1 MKYGALLAVIFA
13 FFLIAIYPHYSS
25 NDEPIFI
32 FADDDGDGV
41 TNDKDKCPED
51 NAKDYDIN
59 EDGCTD
65 TEITKEEIDYI
76 GRIAKMNLGQYLL
89 FAIISILG
97 TAIYWEREKIKSI
110 LSEDDD
116 FLENFNK
123 SDRDKETDNPDYAN
137 LGKDKEY
144 TESNTSFF
152 DRFSFSLSELN
163 AEADRGIQFIA
174 VVCLLCFL
182 IAPNQAWFQVEG
194 IKNYNDEKVDP
205 EGNTY
210 SKMVEEAFT
219 VKHYSNFL
227 EYNGNTEITASY
239 DSSSCTSEI
248 DKYYNCDYRSTLF
261 GTVETLLSLSALF
274 CFILLLLNFRAEKY
288 RVPVAIV
295 FTLCLITTM
304 ASLLIFTTLIDNALI
319 ADEHLL
325 DDNQNEAAGCWM
337 SEPIIWGESECISL
351 DGNGNYVTETEIT
364 YTPSIAFFIILTSIS
379 ILFIGLFTSISP
391 LLEYKKISWREVAT
405 NNWQVFAIIFTIF
418 FLWRLNVLMTH
429 L

>member
-1 MKYGALLAVIFA
+1 MKYGPILAVIFA
-13 FFLIAIYPHYSS
+13 FFLIAIYPHYNGS
-25 NDEPIFI
+25 DESIFI

-41 TNDKDKCPED
+41 ANDKDKCPED

-89 FAIISILG
+89 FAIISLLG
-97 TAIYWEREKIKSI
+97 TAIYWERNKIKSI
-110 LSEDDD
+110 LNDEDD
-116 FLENFNK
+116 FLKNFNAE
-123 SDRDKETDNPDYAN
+123 SDKDEITENPDYAD
-137 LGKDKEY
+137 LGKDNEY

-163 AEADRGIQFIA
+163 AEADRGIQVMA
-174 VVCLLCFL
+174 VICLLCFL
-182 IAPNQAWFQVEG
+182 VAPNQAWFQVEG
-194 IKNYNDEKVDP
+194 IK
-205 EGNTY
+205 TY
-210 SKMVEEAFT
+210 SENNEEEAFT
-219 VKHYSNFL
+219 VEHYSNFL
-227 EYNGNTEITASY
+227 EYNGNAEITANY

-248 DKYYNCDYRSTLF
+248 DKYYNCDYRSNLF

-295 FTLCLITTM
+295 FTLCLVTTM
-304 ASLLIFTTLIDNALI
+304 ASLLVFTTLIDNALI

-325 DDNQNEAAGCWM
+325 DDNQNKAAGCWM
-337 SEPIIWGESECISL
+337 SEPIIWGESECISF
-351 DGNGNYVTETEIT
+351 DINGNYITETEIR
-364 YTPSIAFFIILTSIS
+364 YTPNIAFFIILTSIS

-418 FLWRLNVLMTH
+418 FLWRLNVLMTN

>member
-1 MKYGALLAVIFA
+1 MKYGPILAVIFA
-13 FFLIAIYPHYSS
+13 FFLIAIYPHYSES
-25 NDEPIFI
+25 DTPIYI

-41 TNDKDKCPED
+41 PNDKDKCPDD

-76 GRIAKMNLGQYLL
+76 GRLAKMNLGQYLI
-89 FAIISILG
+89 FAIASLLG

-110 LSEDDD
+110 LSDEDD

-123 SDRDKETDNPDYAN
+123 SDRDKETDNPDYAD

-163 AEADRGIQFIA
+163 AEADRGIQVMA

-182 IAPNQAWFQVEG
+182 VAPNQAWFQVEG
-194 IKNYNDEKVDP
+194 IK
-205 EGNTY
+205 TY
-210 SKMVEEAFT
+210 SEESDEFSAFT
-219 VKHYSNFL
+219 VEHYSNFL
-227 EYNGNTEITASY
+227 EYSGNAEVTASY
-239 DSSSCTSEI
+239 DSSRCTSEI

-295 FTLCLITTM
+295 FTLCLVTTM
-304 ASLLIFTTLIDNALI
+304 ASLLVFTTLIDNALI

-325 DDNQNEAAGCWM
+325 DDNQNKAAGCWM
-337 SEPIIWGESECISL
+337 SEPIIWGETECISF
-351 DGNGNYVTETEIT
+351 DINGNYITETEIT
-364 YTPSIAFFIILTSIS
+364 YTPSIAFFIILTSVS

-391 LLEYKKISWREVAT
+391 LLEYKKISLRQVAID
-405 NNWQVFAIIFTIF
+405 NWQVFAIIFVIF
-418 FLWRLNVLMTH
+418 FLWRLNVLMTN

>member
-1 MKYGALLAVIFA
+1 MAVI
-13 FFLIAIYPHYSS
+13 
-25 NDEPIFI
+25 
-32 FADDDGDGV
+32 
-41 TNDKDKCPED
+41 
-51 NAKDYDIN
+51 
-59 EDGCTD
+59 
-65 TEITKEEIDYI
+65 
-76 GRIAKMNLGQYLL
+76 
-89 FAIISILG
+89 
-97 TAIYWEREKIKSI
+97 
-110 LSEDDD
+110 
-116 FLENFNK
+116 
-123 SDRDKETDNPDYAN
+123 
-137 LGKDKEY
+137 
-144 TESNTSFF
+144 
-152 DRFSFSLSELN
+152 
-163 AEADRGIQFIA
+163 
-174 VVCLLCFL
+174 CLLCFL
-182 IAPNQAWFQVEG
+182 VAPNQAWFQVEG
-194 IKNYNDEKVDP
+194 IK
-205 EGNTY
+205 TY
-210 SKMVEEAFT
+210 SENNEEEAFT
-219 VKHYSNFL
+219 VEHYSNFL
-227 EYNGNTEITASY
+227 EYNGNAEITANY

-274 CFILLLLNFRAEKY
+274 CFVLLLLNFRSEKY

-295 FTLCLITTM
+295 FTLCLVTTM

-351 DGNGNYVTETEIT
+351 DANGNYITETEIK

-391 LLEYKKISWREVAT
+391 LLEYKKISLREVVT

>member
-1 MKYGALLAVIFA
+1 MKYGPILAVIFA
-13 FFLIAIYPHYSS
+13 FFLIAIYPHYSES
-25 NDEPIFI
+25 DTPIYI

-41 TNDKDKCPED
+41 PNDKDKCPDD

-76 GRIAKMNLGQYLL
+76 GRLAKMNLGQYLI
-89 FAIISILG
+89 FAIASLLG

-110 LSEDDD
+110 LSDEDD

-123 SDRDKETDNPDYAN
+123 SDRDKETDNPDYAD

-163 AEADRGIQFIA
+163 AEADRGIQVMA

-182 IAPNQAWFQVEG
+182 VAPNQAWFQVEG
-194 IKNYNDEKVDP
+194 IK
-205 EGNTY
+205 TY
-210 SKMVEEAFT
+210 SEESEEFSAFT
-219 VKHYSNFL
+219 VEHYSNFL
-227 EYNGNTEITASY
+227 EYNGNTEVTASY
-239 DSSSCTSEI
+239 DSSRCTSEI

-304 ASLLIFTTLIDNALI
+304 ASLLVFTTLIDNALI

-325 DDNQNEAAGCWM
+325 DDNQNKAAGCWM
-337 SEPIIWGESECISL
+337 SEPIIWGENECISL
-351 DGNGNYVTETEIT
+351 DVNGNYITETEIT

-379 ILFIGLFTSISP
+379 ILFVGLFTSISP
-391 LLEYKKISWREVAT
+391 LLEYKKISLREVAI

-418 FLWRLNVLMTH
+418 FLWRLNVLMTN

>member
-1 MKYGALLAVIFA
+1 MKYGPILAVIFA
-13 FFLIAIYPHYSS
+13 FFLIAIYPHYNGS
-25 NDEPIFI
+25 DESIFI

-41 TNDKDKCPED
+41 ANDKDKCPED

-89 FAIISILG
+89 FAIISLLG
-97 TAIYWEREKIKSI
+97 TAIYWERNKIKSI
-110 LSEDDD
+110 LNDEDD
-116 FLENFNK
+116 FLKNFNAE
-123 SDRDKETDNPDYAN
+123 SDKDEITENPDYAD

-144 TESNTSFF
+144 TDSNTSFF

-163 AEADRGIQFIA
+163 AEADRGIQVMA
-174 VVCLLCFL
+174 VICLLCFL
-182 IAPNQAWFQVEG
+182 VAPNQAWFQVEG
-194 IKNYNDEKVDP
+194 IK
-205 EGNTY
+205 TY
-210 SKMVEEAFT
+210 SENNEEEAFT
-219 VKHYSNFL
+219 VEHYSNFL
-227 EYNGNTEITASY
+227 EYNGNAEITANY

-274 CFILLLLNFRAEKY
+274 CFVLLLLNFRSEKY

-295 FTLCLITTM
+295 FTLCLVTTM

-351 DGNGNYVTETEIT
+351 DANGNYITETEIT

-391 LLEYKKISWREVAT
+391 LLEYKKISLREVVT

>member
-1 MKYGALLAVIFA
+1 MKYGPILAVIFA

-89 FAIISILG
+89 FAIVSLLG

-110 LSEDDD
+110 LSDEDD
-116 FLENFNK
+116 FLKNFNAE
-123 SDRDKETDNPDYAN
+123 SDKDEITENPDYAD

-144 TESNTSFF
+144 TDSNTSFF

-163 AEADRGIQFIA
+163 AEADREIQVMA
-174 VVCLLCFL
+174 VICLLCFL
-182 IAPNQAWFQVEG
+182 VAPNQAWFQVEG
-194 IKNYNDEKVDP
+194 IK
-205 EGNTY
+205 TY
-210 SKMVEEAFT
+210 SENNEEEAFT
-219 VKHYSNFL
+219 VEHYSNFL
-227 EYNGNTEITASY
+227 EYNGNAEITANY

-274 CFILLLLNFRAEKY
+274 CFVLLLLNFRSEKY

-295 FTLCLITTM
+295 FTLCLVTTM

-351 DGNGNYVTETEIT
+351 DANGNYITETEIK

-391 LLEYKKISWREVAT
+391 LLEYKKISLREVVT

>member
-1 MKYGALLAVIFA
+1 MKYGPLLAVIFA

-163 AEADRGIQFIA
+163 AEADRGIQVMA
-174 VVCLLCFL
+174 VVCLFCFL
-182 IAPNQAWFQVEG
+182 IAPNQVWFQVEG
-194 IKNYNDEKVDP
+194 IKTHSENN
-205 EGNTY
+205 
-210 SKMVEEAFT
+210 EEEPFT
-219 VKHYSNFL
+219 VEHYSNFL
-227 EYNGNTEITASY
+227 EYTGNTEMTVSY
-239 DSSSCTSEI
+239 DSSKCTSEI
-248 DKYYNCDYRSTLF
+248 DMRYNCDYRSSLF
-261 GTVETLLSLSALF
+261 GIVDTFISLSALF
-274 CFILLLLNFRAEKY
+274 CFLVLLLNFRSEKY
-288 RVPVAIV
+288 RIPIAIV
-295 FTLCLITTM
+295 FSLCLITTM
-304 ASLLIFTTLIDNALI
+304 ASLLIFTTLIDNALT

-325 DDNQNEAAGCWM
+325 DDNQNGAAGCWM

-351 DGNGNYVTETEIT
+351 DANGNYITETEIT
-364 YTPSIAFFIILTSIS
+364 YAPSIAFFIILTSIS

-391 LLEYKKISWREVAT
+391 LLEYKKISWKEVT
-405 NNWQVFAIIFTIF
+405 KDNWQVFAIIFVTF

>member
-1 MKYGALLAVIFA
+1 MKYGPILAVIFA
-13 FFLIAIYPHYSS
+13 FFLIAIYPHYSE
-25 NDEPIFI
+25 DDTPIFI
-32 FADDDGDGV
+32 LADDDGDGV
-41 TNDKDKCPED
+41 PNDKDKCPDD

-76 GRIAKMNLGQYLL
+76 GRLAKMNLGQYLI
-89 FAIISILG
+89 FAIASLLG

-110 LSEDDD
+110 LSDEDD

-123 SDRDKETDNPDYAN
+123 SDRDKETDNPDYAD

-163 AEADRGIQFIA
+163 AEADRGIQVMA

-182 IAPNQAWFQVEG
+182 VAPNQAWFQVEG
-194 IKNYNDEKVDP
+194 IK
-205 EGNTY
+205 TY
-210 SKMVEEAFT
+210 SEESDEFSAFT
-219 VKHYSNFL
+219 VEHYSNFL
-227 EYNGNTEITASY
+227 EYSGNAEVTASY
-239 DSSSCTSEI
+239 DSSRCTSEI

-295 FTLCLITTM
+295 FTLCLVTTM
-304 ASLLIFTTLIDNALI
+304 ASLLVFTTLIDNALI

-325 DDNQNEAAGCWM
+325 DDNQNKAAGCWM
-337 SEPIIWGESECISL
+337 SEPIIWGETECISF
-351 DGNGNYVTETEIT
+351 DINGNYITETEIT
-364 YTPSIAFFIILTSIS
+364 YTPSIAFFIILTSVS

-391 LLEYKKISWREVAT
+391 LLEYKKISLRQVAID
-405 NNWQVFAIIFTIF
+405 NWQVFSIIFVIF
-418 FLWRLNVLMTH
+418 FLWRLNVLMTNH
-429 L
+429 

>member
-1 MKYGALLAVIFA
+1 MKYGPILAVIFA
-13 FFLIAIYPHYSS
+13 FFLIAIYPHYNGS
-25 NDEPIFI
+25 DESIFI

-41 TNDKDKCPED
+41 ANDKDKCPED

-89 FAIISILG
+89 FAIISLLG
-97 TAIYWEREKIKSI
+97 TAIYWERNKIKSI
-110 LSEDDD
+110 LNDEDD
-116 FLENFNK
+116 FLKNFNAE
-123 SDRDKETDNPDYAN
+123 SDKDEITENPDYAD

-144 TESNTSFF
+144 TDSNTSFF

-163 AEADRGIQFIA
+163 AEADRGIQVMA
-174 VVCLLCFL
+174 VICLLCFL
-182 IAPNQAWFQVEG
+182 VAPNQAWFQVEG
-194 IKNYNDEKVDP
+194 IK
-205 EGNTY
+205 TY
-210 SKMVEEAFT
+210 SENNEEEAFT
-219 VKHYSNFL
+219 VEHYSNFL
-227 EYNGNTEITASY
+227 EYNGNTEITANY

-295 FTLCLITTM
+295 FTLCLVTTM
-304 ASLLIFTTLIDNALI
+304 ASLLVFTTLIDNALI

-325 DDNQNEAAGCWM
+325 DDNQNKAAGCWM
-337 SEPIIWGESECISL
+337 SEPIIWGETECISF
-351 DGNGNYVTETEIT
+351 DINGNYITETEIR
-364 YTPSIAFFIILTSIS
+364 YTPNIAFFIILTSIS

-418 FLWRLNVLMTH
+418 FLWRLNVLMTN

>member
-1 MKYGALLAVIFA
+1 MKYGPILAVIFA
-13 FFLIAIYPHYSS
+13 FFLIAIYPHYSE
-25 NDEPIFI
+25 DDTPIFI
-32 FADDDGDGV
+32 LADDDGDGV
-41 TNDKDKCPED
+41 PNDKDKCPDD

-76 GRIAKMNLGQYLL
+76 GRLAKMNLGQYLI
-89 FAIISILG
+89 FAIASLLG

-110 LSEDDD
+110 LSDEDD

-123 SDRDKETDNPDYAN
+123 SDRDKETDNPDYAD

-163 AEADRGIQFIA
+163 AEADRGIQVMA

-182 IAPNQAWFQVEG
+182 VAPNQAWFQVEG
-194 IKNYNDEKVDP
+194 IK
-205 EGNTY
+205 TY
-210 SKMVEEAFT
+210 SEESDEFSAFT
-219 VKHYSNFL
+219 VEHYSNFL
-227 EYNGNTEITASY
+227 EYSGNAEVTASY
-239 DSSSCTSEI
+239 DSSRCTSEI

-295 FTLCLITTM
+295 FTLCLVTTM
-304 ASLLIFTTLIDNALI
+304 ASLLVFTTLIDNALI

-325 DDNQNEAAGCWM
+325 DDNQNKAAGCWM
-337 SEPIIWGESECISL
+337 SEPIIWGETECISF
-351 DGNGNYVTETEIT
+351 DINGNYITETEIT
-364 YTPSIAFFIILTSIS
+364 YTPSIAFFIILTSVS

-391 LLEYKKISWREVAT
+391 LLEYKKISLRQVAID
-405 NNWQVFAIIFTIF
+405 NWQVFAIIFVIF
-418 FLWRLNVLMTH
+418 FLWRLNVLMTN

>member
-1 MKYGALLAVIFA
+1 MKYGPILAVIFA
-13 FFLIAIYPHYSS
+13 FFLIAIYPHYSES
-25 NDEPIFI
+25 DTPIYI

-41 TNDKDKCPED
+41 PNDKDKCPDD

-76 GRIAKMNLGQYLL
+76 GRLAKMNLGQYLI
-89 FAIISILG
+89 FAIASLLG

-110 LSEDDD
+110 LSDEDD

-123 SDRDKETDNPDYAN
+123 SDRDKETDNPDYAD

-163 AEADRGIQFIA
+163 AEADRGIQVMA

-182 IAPNQAWFQVEG
+182 VAPNQAWFQVEG
-194 IKNYNDEKVDP
+194 IK
-205 EGNTY
+205 TY
-210 SKMVEEAFT
+210 SEESEEFSAFT
-219 VKHYSNFL
+219 VEHYSNFL
-227 EYNGNTEITASY
+227 EYNGNTEVTASY
-239 DSSSCTSEI
+239 DSSRCTSEI

-304 ASLLIFTTLIDNALI
+304 ASLLVFTTLIDNALI

-325 DDNQNEAAGCWM
+325 DDNQNKAAGCWM

-351 DGNGNYVTETEIT
+351 DENGNYITETEIK
-364 YTPSIAFFIILTSIS
+364 YTPSFAFFIILTSVS
-379 ILFIGLFTSISP
+379 ILFVGLFTSISP
-391 LLEYKKISWREVAT
+391 LLEYKKISLRQVAID
-405 NNWQVFAIIFTIF
+405 NWQVFAIIFVIF
-418 FLWRLNVLMTH
+418 FLWRLNVLMTN

>member
-1 MKYGALLAVIFA
+1 MKYGPILAVIFA

-89 FAIISILG
+89 FAIVSLLG

-110 LSEDDD
+110 LSDEDD
-116 FLENFNK
+116 FLKNFNAE
-123 SDRDKETDNPDYAN
+123 SDKDEITENPDYAD

-144 TESNTSFF
+144 TDSNTSFF

-163 AEADRGIQFIA
+163 AEADRGIQVMA
-174 VVCLLCFL
+174 VICLLCFL
-182 IAPNQAWFQVEG
+182 VAPNQAWFQVEG
-194 IKNYNDEKVDP
+194 IK
-205 EGNTY
+205 TY
-210 SKMVEEAFT
+210 SENNEEEAFT
-219 VKHYSNFL
+219 VEHYSNFL
-227 EYNGNTEITASY
+227 EYNGNAEITANY

-274 CFILLLLNFRAEKY
+274 CFVLLLLNFRSEKY

-295 FTLCLITTM
+295 FTLCLVTTM
-304 ASLLIFTTLIDNALI
+304 ASLLIFTTLIDNALM

-351 DGNGNYVTETEIT
+351 DANGNYITETEIK

-391 LLEYKKISWREVAT
+391 LLEYKKISLREVVT

>member
-1 MKYGALLAVIFA
+1 MKYGPILAVIFA

-89 FAIISILG
+89 FAIVSLLG

-110 LSEDDD
+110 LGDEDD
-116 FLENFNK
+116 FLKNFNAE
-123 SDRDKETDNPDYAN
+123 SDKDEITENPDYAD

-144 TESNTSFF
+144 TDSNTSFF

-163 AEADRGIQFIA
+163 AEADRGIQVMA
-174 VVCLLCFL
+174 VICLLCFL
-182 IAPNQAWFQVEG
+182 VAPNQAWFQVEG
-194 IKNYNDEKVDP
+194 IK
-205 EGNTY
+205 TY
-210 SKMVEEAFT
+210 SENNEEEAFT
-219 VKHYSNFL
+219 VEHYSNFL
-227 EYNGNTEITASY
+227 EYNGNAEITANY

-274 CFILLLLNFRAEKY
+274 CFVLLLLNFRSEKY

-295 FTLCLITTM
+295 FTLCLVTTM

-319 ADEHLL
+319 AD
-325 DDNQNEAAGCWM
+325 
-337 SEPIIWGESECISL
+337 
-351 DGNGNYVTETEIT
+351 
-364 YTPSIAFFIILTSIS
+364 
-379 ILFIGLFTSISP
+379 
-391 LLEYKKISWREVAT
+391 
-405 NNWQVFAIIFTIF
+405 
-418 FLWRLNVLMTH
+418 
-429 L
+429 